1 MIESQHL
8 LKKITCALMG
18 AVGLCCQNAW
28 AEELKVGDLAPDF
41 STTDDLGLPVSLKSY
56 RGKKVILYF
65 YPKDDTPGCTKEAES
80 FRDYT
85 RLFEGKNTVILG
97 VSFDTQSS
105 HQKFKEKYH
114 LPFRLL
120 IDPDKKI
127 AKAYGS
133 SGMFFASRDTFVI
146 DGDGKILKI
155 YRGINPSSHVE
166 ELIKN
171 F

>member
-1 MIESQHL
+1 MKTLML
-8 LKKITCALMG
+8 LLL
-18 AVGLCCQNAW
+18 LCSKNAQ
-28 AEELKVGDLAPDF
+28 AGELKVGDPAPDF
-41 STTDDLGLPVSLKSY
+41 STTDDLGQPVALKNY
-56 RGKKVILYF
+56 RGKTVILYF

-80 FRDYT
+80 FRDHI
-85 RLFEGKNTVILG
+85 RAFDGKKADILR
-97 VSFDTQSS
+97 VSFDSQSS

-133 SGMFFASRDTFVI
+133 SGMFFASRNTFVI
-146 DGDGKILKI
+146 DGNGKILKI
-155 YRGINPSSHVE
+155 YRSVNPSSHVE
-166 ELIKN
+166 ELIKT

>member
-1 MIESQHL
+1 MKMLMVLFL
-8 LKKITCALMG
+8 LCS
-18 AVGLCCQNAW
+18 QNAQ
-28 AEELKVGDLAPDF
+28 AGELKVGDPAPDF
-41 STTDDLGLPVSLKSY
+41 STTDDLGQPVALKNY
-56 RGKKVILYF
+56 RGKIVILYF

-80 FRDYT
+80 FRDHIRT
-85 RLFEGKNTVILG
+85 FDGKKAVILG
-97 VSFDTQSS
+97 VSFDSQSS

-133 SGMFFASRDTFVI
+133 SGMFFASRNTFVI
-146 DGDGKILKI
+146 DGQGKILKI
-155 YRGINPSSHVE
+155 YRSVDPSSHVE